1 MASVTAILWLW
12 AISIFNI
19 LVGGLAFLLGS
30 SETSGGSLSDVAS
43 GIATSSL
50 GFTMMQ
56 FGAFTAVV
64 ALLAHAISASI
75 SENQAVI
82 HAPKPESS
90 AQRREISDPE
100 PQKGQD
106 KRPKTPEDE
115 AYRRMY
121 GIE

>member
-1 MASVTAILWLW
+1 MASVTAIIWLW

-19 LVGGLAFLLGS
+19 LVGGLAFLIGS
-30 SETSGGSLSDVAS
+30 SETSGDSPSDVAS

-56 FGAFTAVV
+56 FGAFTAVI
-64 ALLAHAISASI
+64 ALLAQAISASI

-82 HAPKPESS
+82 KAPKPESA
-90 AQRREISDPE
+90 AQSREITYPE

-106 KRPKTPEDE
+106 KAPKTPEDE